1 MLKQLHCELH
11 CVMGSDPISNPARGG
26 GVGWGSGFCPWGFLV
41 GKRPPPP
48 SFLPTQVS
56 TRCLHCLGAVVH
68 DTVWVLLCT
77 TAEGEGV
84 AVVVV
89 VDAVRVCVCV
99 CVCVSKLCSLPHRCL
114 AGSLLIGPELH

>member
-26 GVGWGSGFCPWGFLV
+26 GVGVGVLPLGGSWWASVPL
-41 GKRPPPP
+41 PPP
-48 SFLPTQVS
+48 SCQRRSRLGAYTVWCCC
-56 TRCLHCLGAVVH
+56 TRHCLGAVVH
-68 DTVWVLLCT
+68 DSG
-77 TAEGEGV
+77 GEGV

-89 VDAVRVCVCV
+89 VDAVRVYV